1 MKFKEQNKRKSVT
14 FSYDDGVV
22 QDIRLI
28 ELLNRYGLKCTFN
41 LNSALLG
48 KPGLL
53 IRENQRIC
61 HYKVHPE
68 DVKYIYEDVAAF
80 EYGSDKQNR
89 LEENRHSGSV
99 NHYVGGLIFRI
110 LRARMLPFWQVFLRK
125 PIYRKHR
132 RLCE

>member
-1 MKFKEQNKRKSVT
+1 MYVGKS
-14 FSYDDGVV
+14 
-22 QDIRLI
+22 
-28 ELLNRYGLKCTFN
+28 KC
-41 LNSALLG
+41 
-48 KPGLL
+48 
-53 IRENQRIC
+53 I
-61 HYKVHPE
+61 
-68 DVKYIYEDVAAF
+68 YITL
-80 EYGSDKQNR
+80 QNR

>member
-1 MKFKEQNKRKSVT
+1 MIKKLYPKGKSKAFNIT
-14 FSYDDGVV
+14 YDDGVV

-68 DVKYIYEDVAAF
+68 DVKYIYEGHEIAV
-80 EYGSDKQNR
+80 E
-89 LEENRHSGSV
+89 
-99 NHYVGGLIFRI
+99 
-110 LRARMLPFWQVFLRK
+110 
-125 PIYRKHR
+125 
-132 RLCE
+132 